1 MFQVHPSHRE
11 RESYSGTDVNP
22 GEVESDTYNF
32 SQE

>member
-1 MFQVHPSHRE
+1 MFQVHPSHN
-11 RESYSGTDVNP
+11 ESYSGTDVNP